1 MKTIL
6 KHKTDCN
13 IFVKIQEVDRDMIY
27 GHAMVIKRGNSNT
40 TPFYGSY
47 IKSGLF
53 CICNQGSLHVAY
65 RIPYTNEIFRLS
77 LAIIYNK
84 IGE

>member
-6 KHKTDCN
+6 KSKIEYN
-13 IFVKIQEVDRDMIY
+13 VFVKIQKVKSDLVY
-27 GHAMVIKRGNSNT
+27 GNMVYGNALIIKNGDFFKSN
-40 TPFYGSY
+40 
-47 IKSGLF
+47 IF

-65 RIPYTNEIFRLS
+65 RIPHTNEIFHLS
-77 LAIIYNK
+77 LAIIYDK